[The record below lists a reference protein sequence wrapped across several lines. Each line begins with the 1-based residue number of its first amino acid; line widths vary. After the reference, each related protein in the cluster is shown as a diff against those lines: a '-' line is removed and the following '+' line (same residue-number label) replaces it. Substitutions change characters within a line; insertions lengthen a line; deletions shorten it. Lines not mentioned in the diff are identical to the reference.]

1 MAIIFV
7 ACGDSRSNIQLEY
20 FLHVIFGLNYT
31 VDHKTMDAIFIQV
44 YGL

>member
-7 ACGDSRSNIQLEY
+7 ACGDSRSNIQLKY
-20 FLHVIFGLNYT
+20 FLFGLNYI
-31 VDHKTMDAIFIQV
+31 VDHKTMDAIIIQV